1 MKNRNW
7 SKDEWKLLYYELY
20 KNDFK
25 ELTGSQI
32 QKLSETL
39 KIYLNVT
46 SGTEP
51 GIDERNYSGINL
63 QAFNFLKFYKTLD
76 FTQVNLGKAAMLV
89 CETYRN
95 NFNSLEKEIRRIN
108 FQINYAYY
116 TGLPFNSFS
125 ELVKE
130 ISVLNLDQKRLT
142 LLLKENIFY
151 IFEVFELK
159 KADVDD
165 KNVINLA
172 LKNLNNVF
180 EIGLNLHSNEI
191 IESFSQK
198 NLTETINVN
207 LSEKFPQ
214 IEKFVSSKLKEC
226 DIDHILSDK
235 LINNGFKYIFEVCQ
249 SNLSDLLRIP
259 RLGRQRLK
267 NFEIFLKENGASFNM
282 YEISEFINHE
292 NIESIREKYLYS
304 EIKKIALIYTDS
316 PSLSRDDIDSISN
329 KKYYLDVWRSGKRID
344 RTYKFQIAYKIKES
358 VGGGFGVLYNDKLFK
373 IQKIL

>member
-76 FTQVNLGKAAMLV
+76 FTQVNLGKTAMLV

-130 ISVLNLDQKRLT
+130 IRL
-142 LLLKENIFY
+142 
-151 IFEVFELK
+151 
-159 KADVDD
+159 
-165 KNVINLA
+165 
-172 LKNLNNVF
+172 
-180 EIGLNLHSNEI
+180 
-191 IESFSQK
+191 Q
-198 NLTETINVN
+198 
-207 LSEKFPQ
+207 
-214 IEKFVSSKLKEC
+214 
-226 DIDHILSDK
+226 
-235 LINNGFKYIFEVCQ
+235 
-249 SNLSDLLRIP
+249 LRNP
-259 RLGRQRLK
+259 G
-267 NFEIFLKENGASFNM
+267 
-282 YEISEFINHE
+282 
-292 NIESIREKYLYS
+292 
-304 EIKKIALIYTDS
+304 
-316 PSLSRDDIDSISN
+316 
-329 KKYYLDVWRSGKRID
+329 
-344 RTYKFQIAYKIKES
+344 
-358 VGGGFGVLYNDKLFK
+358 
-373 IQKIL
+373 